1 MGFINQLEIDKRKL
15 GGATMK
21 LGVFTVL
28 FNDKSFEEMLDR
40 VKATG
45 LHAVE
50 IGTGGYPGNAH
61 CDLDALLES
70 EERRN
75 EYRSKVEERNLII
88 SAFSCHGNPIS
99 PDEVFAKD
107 SHETLL
113 KTIKLASLLN
123 VPVVNCFSGAAGDHE
138 GAKYPNWPVTAWP
151 NEYGDVLK
159 WQWEEKLIPYWKEVG
174 QYAQEH
180 NVKIGLELHGGF
192 LVHTP
197 YTLLKLRGATCDA
210 IGANLDPSHLWWQ
223 GIDPVAAIKI
233 LGKANAIHHFH
244 AKDTYI
250 DQDNVN
256 MYGLTDMQPYGEVQ
270 TRAWTF
276 RSVGCGHS
284 LTEWNDM
291 MSALRTYNY
300 DYVVS
305 IEHEDPI
312 MSIDEGFERAVT
324 NLKSVLINDTPS
336 QMWWV

>member
-1 MGFINQLEIDKRKL
+1 
-15 GGATMK
+15 MK

-28 FNDKSFEEMLDR
+28 FNDKSFEDMLDR
-40 VKATG
+40 VKASG

-50 IGTGGYPGNAH
+50 IGTGGYPGNSH

-70 EERRN
+70 EEKRN
-75 EYRSKVEERNLII
+75 EYLAKIQERNLII
-88 SAFSCHGNPIS
+88 SAFSCHANPIS
-99 PDEVFAKD
+99 PDKEFAND

-123 VPVVNCFSGAAGDHE
+123 VPVVNTFSGTAGDHE
-138 GAKYPNWPVTAWP
+138 GAKYPNWPVTPWP

-197 YTLLKLRGATCDA
+197 YTLLKLREATCDA

-284 LTEWNDM
+284 LTEWNDI

-324 NLKSVLINDTPS
+324 NLKGVLINETPS

>member
-1 MGFINQLEIDKRKL
+1 
-15 GGATMK
+15 MK

-28 FNDKSFEEMLDR
+28 FANKSFTEMLDY
-40 VKATG
+40 VKAAG
-45 LHAVE
+45 LDAVE
-50 IGTGGYPGNAH
+50 IGTGCYPGNNH
-61 CDLDALLES
+61 CPLDTLLEDEGARNAYM
-70 EERRN
+70 EEIHSRG
-75 EYRSKVEERNLII
+75 LQI

-99 PDEVFAKD
+99 PDEAFAKE

-113 KTIKLASLLN
+113 KTIDLAALTG
-123 VPVVNCFSGAAGDHE
+123 VEVVNCFSGVPGDSE
-138 GAKYPNWPVTAWP
+138 NAKAPNWPVAPWP
-151 NEYGDVLK
+151 NEFGDVLT
-159 WQWEEKLIPYWKEVG
+159 WQWETKLVPYWKEVG
-174 QYAQEH
+174 KYAEER
-180 NVKIGLELHGGF
+180 NIKIGLELHGGF

-197 YTLLKLRGATCDA
+197 HTMLKLRELTSPA

-233 LGKANAIHHFH
+233 LGKAGAIHHFH

-270 TRAWTF
+270 TRAWSF

-284 LTEWNDM
+284 VQEWSDM
-291 MSALRTYNY
+291 MSALRTYGY

-312 MSIDEGFERAVT
+312 MSIEEGFARAVS
-324 NLKSVLINDTPS
+324 NLQSVLIKEQPAD
-336 QMWWV
+336 MWWV

>member
-1 MGFINQLEIDKRKL
+1 
-15 GGATMK
+15 MK
-21 LGVFTVL
+21 LGVFAVL
-28 FNDKSFEEMLDR
+28 FNDKSFEDMLDR
-40 VKATG
+40 VKASG
-45 LHAVE
+45 LNAVE
-50 IGTGGYPGNAH
+50 IGTGCYPGNSH

-70 EERRN
+70 EDKRKEYIAKVKERD
-75 EYRSKVEERNLII
+75 LII

-99 PDEVFAKD
+99 PDKEFAKESND
-107 SHETLL
+107 TLL
-113 KTIKLASLLN
+113 KTIKLASLLD
-123 VPVVNCFSGAAGDHE
+123 VPVVNTFSGTAGDSE
-138 GAKYPNWPVTAWP
+138 DAKYPNWPVTPWP
-151 NEYGDVLK
+151 NEYGDVLT

-174 QYAQEH
+174 KYAEEH

-197 YTLLKLRGATCDA
+197 YTMLKLREATCDA

-233 LGKANAIHHFH
+233 LGKENAIHHFH

-324 NLKSVLINDTPS
+324 NLKSVLIKESPS

>member
-1 MGFINQLEIDKRKL
+1 
-15 GGATMK
+15 MK

-28 FNDKSFEEMLDR
+28 FANKSFTEMLDY
-40 VKATG
+40 VKGAG
-45 LHAVE
+45 LDAVE
-50 IGTGGYPGNAH
+50 IGTGCYPGNNH
-61 CDLDALLES
+61 CPLDTLLEDEGARNAYM
-70 EERRN
+70 EEIHSRG
-75 EYRSKVEERNLII
+75 LQI

-99 PDEVFAKD
+99 PDEAFAKD

-113 KTIKLASLLN
+113 KTIDLAALTG
-123 VPVVNCFSGAAGDHE
+123 VEVVNCFSGVPGDSE
-138 GAKYPNWPVTAWP
+138 NAKAPNWPVAPWP

-159 WQWEEKLIPYWKEVG
+159 WQWETKLIPYWKEVG
-174 QYAQEH
+174 KYAEER
-180 NVKIGLELHGGF
+180 NIKIGLELHGGF

-197 YTLLKLRGATCDA
+197 HTLLKLRELTSPA

-233 LGKANAIHHFH
+233 LGKAGAIHHFH

-270 TRAWTF
+270 TRAWSF

-284 LTEWNDM
+284 VQEWSDM
-291 MSALRTYNY
+291 MSALRTYGY

-312 MSIDEGFERAVT
+312 MSIEEGFARAVS
-324 NLKSVLINDTPS
+324 NLQSVLIKEQPAEL
-336 QMWWV
+336 WWV

>member
-1 MGFINQLEIDKRKL
+1 
-15 GGATMK
+15 MK

-28 FNDKSFEEMLDR
+28 FSQKNFEEMLDY
-40 VKATG
+40 VKEAG
-45 LHAVE
+45 LDAVE
-50 IGTGGYPGNAH
+50 IGTGGYPGDAH
-61 CDLDALLES
+61 CKLNELLES
-70 EERRN
+70 EPARK
-75 EYRSKVEERNLII
+75 EYLEQVTSRGLTI

-99 PDEVFAKD
+99 PDKAFAEE
-107 SHETLL
+107 SNQVLL
-113 KTIKLASLLN
+113 KTIELASLMN
-123 VPVVNCFSGAAGDHE
+123 VPVVNCFSGTAGDHE
-138 GAKYPNWPVTAWP
+138 GAKYPNWPVAPWP
-151 NEYGDVLK
+151 NEFGDILK

-174 QYAQEH
+174 RFAKEH

-197 YTLLKLRGATCDA
+197 YTLLKLREETCDA

-233 LGKANAIHHFH
+233 LGKAGAIHHFH

-256 MYGLTDMQPYGEVQ
+256 MYGLTDMQPYGNVQ
-270 TRAWTF
+270 TRAWSF

-284 LTEWNDM
+284 LQEWSDM
-291 MSALRTYNY
+291 MSALRTFGY

-312 MSIDEGFERAVT
+312 MSIEEGFMRAVN
-324 NLKSVLINDTPS
+324 NLKSIIVKDQPTD
-336 QMWWV
+336 MWWA

>member
-1 MGFINQLEIDKRKL
+1 
-15 GGATMK
+15 MK

-28 FNDKSFEEMLDR
+28 FANKSFTEMLDY
-40 VKATG
+40 VKAAG
-45 LHAVE
+45 LDAVE
-50 IGTGGYPGNAH
+50 IGTGCYPGNNH
-61 CDLDALLES
+61 CPIDTLLEDEGARNAYM
-70 EERRN
+70 EEIHSRG
-75 EYRSKVEERNLII
+75 LQI

-99 PDEVFAKD
+99 PDEAFAKD

-113 KTIKLASLLN
+113 KTIDLAALTG
-123 VPVVNCFSGAAGDHE
+123 VEVVNCFSGVPGDSE
-138 GAKYPNWPVTAWP
+138 NAKAPNWPVAPWP

-159 WQWEEKLIPYWKEVG
+159 WQWETKLIPYWKEVG
-174 QYAQEH
+174 KYAEER
-180 NVKIGLELHGGF
+180 NIKIGLELHGGF

-197 YTLLKLRGATCDA
+197 HTLLKLRELTSPA

-233 LGKANAIHHFH
+233 LGKAGAIHHFH

-256 MYGLTDMQPYGEVQ
+256 MYGLTDMQPYGEIQ
-270 TRAWTF
+270 TRAWSF

-284 LTEWNDM
+284 VQEWSDM
-291 MSALRTYNY
+291 MSALRTYGY

-312 MSIDEGFERAVT
+312 MSIEEGFARAVT
-324 NLKSVLINDTPS
+324 NLQSVLIKEQPAEL
-336 QMWWV
+336 WWV